1 MKRLKIKFTHFL
13 MLFSLGVTM
22 ILMLVIGTVL
32 YNKTKHILVE
42 KINLIH
48 SMKLNQASAD
58 VRKQF
63 EDLYKSFDGFRNH
76 ELLIGSVRKLADSGT
91 SSYERFTVVKSLQ
104 TAITNFKIGNASIE
118 HVMVMTQQQQFSS
131 NLKYVEYF
139 LDGNRLP
146 LFLEHDQ
153 IVFVPPGRTY
163 DLFHLDRNRIDNPLL
178 IDMIDPLEDAM
189 YFVCRLNDANG
200 EQIGLLFMLL
210 SASALK
216 AQIPYADSIAILGED
231 GKLLYRGDGV
241 DADFPRQLRNGSGGG
256 LEAQTLSLH
265 GQRYEIRPLGFNGFR
280 LVFVEPEID
289 FHRSQIRIIA
299 WYFILTLLGSALLS
313 YIFSR
318 WIGKSILRPLHGL
331 IRWIRGFVRL
341 EDRWDAGNGWPG
353 NTRITTMRE
362 RFFVYF
368 LLTILLPLLL
378 FVMLFYIQSTRMV
391 SKEVQMT
398 YSVLFEKSAHRLE
411 LFVKQKESALSW
423 LAYNG
428 WVAEYVG
435 DPAEENQ
442 GKMDDLLVT
451 GTYSSLSEDVVSL
464 YDVNNRLIYTNRR
477 KQAPRM
483 DVSLYESMTTKRK
496 TMHYW
501 LPPAETGSSTVS
513 LGMAV
518 VNIQTSPEPLGFLKD
533 DVSGV
538 FLSSL
543 YAELNGNGSEAFIVD
558 QEGRILSHPEIEKVG
573 QTAKL
578 PVPPGEL
585 NALAQPNAAVLYFSS
600 KLNGLPWYL
609 VTVFDAATVRE
620 QAIGLIYDDIYLFII
635 IFLLIL
641 LASYLMSQYL
651 IRPLSSLQW
660 KAATMDLDHEGRFP
674 SDTRY
679 AIDEVEQLRA
689 SFNVLLDQIGQ
700 LVEEKLTAQNERL
713 LLEYEKK
720 ETQLE
725 ALQAQINPHF
735 LHNTLEI
742 VMYMIEKGEREGAV
756 TMIGLLSRLFRYAM
770 GKESQVTPLRDE
782 VAYAKT
788 YMRIMSFRYKDK
800 IRCEWQIDEALLDC
814 TVVKM
819 ILQPLQENAIRHT
832 LQSGADHVQIAI
844 SIAREGDD
852 VRIAVTDNGPWL
864 ADEKL
869 AAIRDNL
876 ERRDRGKVGLYNVN
890 SRIRLHFGE
899 QYGITMSRALPHGAT
914 VMLRLPFERVASV
927 EADTRM

>member
-1 MKRLKIKFTHFL
+1 MTKPPTIRFTHFL
-13 MLFSLGVTM
+13 MLFSLSVTT
-22 ILMLVIGTVL
+22 ILLLIIGTVL
-32 YNKTKHILVE
+32 YSKTKHILVE

-63 EDLYKSFDGFRNH
+63 EDLYKSFDGFRSH
-76 ELLIGSVRKLADSGT
+76 ELLIDSVRKLSNSRT
-91 SSYERFTVVKSLQ
+91 SSYERFTVTKNLQ

-146 LFLEHDQ
+146 LHLDQDQ

-163 DLFHLDRNRIDNPLL
+163 ALFQLDRNRIDNPLL
-178 IDMIDPLEDAM
+178 IDMIDPLEGSM
-189 YFVCRLNDANG
+189 YFVCRLNDTNG
-200 EQIGLLFMLL
+200 EQIGLMFMLL

-216 AQIPYADSIAILGED
+216 TQIPYADSLAIIGED

-241 DADFPRQLRNGSGGG
+241 DAGFPQQLRKGGR

-299 WYFILTLLGSALLS
+299 WYSILTLLGSALLS

-318 WIGKSILRPLHGL
+318 WIGKNILRPLHGL
-331 IRWIRGFVRL
+331 IRWIRGFERL
-341 EDRWDAGNGWPG
+341 EDRWDAGNGWSG

-368 LLTILLPLLL
+368 LLTILLPILL
-378 FVMLFYIQSTRMV
+378 FVMLFYIQSTRVV
-391 SKEVQMT
+391 SKEVQQT

-411 LFVKQKESALSW
+411 LFVKQKESALTW
-423 LAYNG
+423 LAYNA
-428 WVAEYVG
+428 WVAEYVE
-435 DPAEENQ
+435 DPGEENR

-451 GTYSSLSEDVVSL
+451 GTYSSLSEDIVSL
-464 YDVNNRLIYTNRR
+464 YDVRNRLIYTNRH

-483 DVSLYESMTTKRK
+483 DVSLYESMMTMRK
-496 TMHYW
+496 NMHYW

-513 LGMAV
+513 LSMAV
-518 VNIQTSPEPLGFLKD
+518 VNIQISSEPLGFLKA

-543 YAELNGNGSEAFIVD
+543 YAELNGNGSEAFVVD
-558 QEGRILSHPEIEKVG
+558 QEGRILSHPEVEKVG
-573 QTAKL
+573 QMSKL
-578 PVPPGEL
+578 PASPGEL
-585 NALAQPNAAVLYFSS
+585 NAFTQGNPAVQYFSS
-600 KLNGLPWYL
+600 KLSGLPWYL
-609 VTVFDAATVRE
+609 VTVFDATTVRK

-660 KAATMDLDHEGRFP
+660 KVARRDLDPEGSF
-674 SDTRY
+674 SWDAHY

-689 SFNVLLDQIGQ
+689 SFNLLMEQIGQ
-700 LVEEKLTAQNERL
+700 LVEEKLKAKNELL

-720 ETQLE
+720 GTQLE

-742 VMYMIEKGEREGAV
+742 VMYMIEKGERESAV

-770 GKESQVTPLRDE
+770 GKESQVTSLRDE

-800 IRCEWQIDEALLDC
+800 IRCKWQIDEEMLNCA
-814 TVVKM
+814 VVKM

-832 LQSGADHVQIAI
+832 LQSGADQVHI
-844 SIAREGDD
+844 SISIDREGSDL
-852 VRIAVTDNGPWL
+852 RIAVTDNGPWL

-869 AAIRDNL
+869 AAIQDNL
-876 ERRDRGKVGLYNVN
+876 KRRDRSKVGLYNVN
-890 SRIRLHFGE
+890 SRIQLHFGE
-899 QYGITMSRALPHGAT
+899 KYGITMNRAVPHGAT
-914 VMLRLPFERVASV
+914 VVLKLPYAQVASV
-927 EADTRM
+927 EADTNM

>member
-1 MKRLKIKFTHFL
+1 MMKRPAIKFTHFL
-13 MLFSLGVTM
+13 MLFSLSVTT
-22 ILMLVIGTVL
+22 ILLLVIGTVL
-32 YNKTKHILVE
+32 YSKTKHILAE

-76 ELLIGSVRKLADSGT
+76 ELLIDSVRKLSDNRT
-91 SSYERFTVVKSLQ
+91 SSYERFTVAKSLQ

-146 LFLEHDQ
+146 LYMEQDQ

-163 DLFHLDRNRIDNPLL
+163 DLFHLDRDRIDNPLL
-178 IDMIDPLEDAM
+178 IDMIDPLEGSM

-200 EQIGLLFMLL
+200 EQIGLMFMLL

-216 AQIPYADSIAILGED
+216 TQIPYADSLAIIGED

-241 DADFPRQLRNGSGGG
+241 DADFPQQLRNGGG
-256 LEAQTLSLH
+256 LDAQTFSLQ
-265 GQRYEIRPLGFNGFR
+265 GQRYEVRPLGFNGFR
-280 LVFVEPEID
+280 LIFVEPEID
-289 FHRSQIRIIA
+289 FHRSQISIIA
-299 WYFILTLLGSALLS
+299 WYSILTLLGSALLS

-318 WIGKSILRPLHGL
+318 WIGKNILRPLHGL
-331 IRWIRGFVRL
+331 IRWIRGFERL
-341 EDRWDAGNGWPG
+341 EDRWDTGNGWPG

-368 LLTILLPLLL
+368 LLTILLPILL

-391 SKEVQMT
+391 SKEVQQT

-423 LAYNG
+423 LAYNA
-428 WVAEYVG
+428 WVAEYAE
-435 DPAEENQ
+435 DPVEENR

-464 YDVNNRLIYTNRR
+464 YDVSNRLIYTNRR

-483 DVSLYESMTTKRK
+483 DSSLYESMMTKRK
-496 TMHYW
+496 NMHDW

-518 VNIQTSPEPLGFLKD
+518 VNIQISPEPLGFLKA

-543 YAELNGNGSEAFIVD
+543 YAELNGNGSEAFIVHQD
-558 QEGRILSHPEIEKVG
+558 GRILSHPEVEKVG
-573 QTAKL
+573 QMSKL
-578 PVPPGEL
+578 PAPPGDL
-585 NALAQPNAAVLYFSS
+585 NALTQRNSAVLYFSS
-600 KLNGLPWYL
+600 KLSGLPWYL
-609 VTVFDAATVRE
+609 VTVFDATTVRG

-660 KAATMDLDHEGRFP
+660 KVVRMDLGPEGRFP
-674 SDTRY
+674 SDARY
-679 AIDEVEQLRA
+679 AIDEVEQLRD
-689 SFNVLLDQIGQ
+689 SFNLLLEQIGQ

-713 LLEYEKK
+713 QLEYEKK

-788 YMRIMSFRYKDK
+788 YIRIMSFRYKDK
-800 IRCEWQIDEALLDC
+800 IRCEWQIDEELLNGI
-814 TVVKM
+814 VVKM
-819 ILQPLQENAIRHT
+819 ILQPLLENAIRHT
-832 LQSGADHVQIAI
+832 LQSGADQVQISI
-844 SIAREGDD
+844 SITREGDA

-869 AAIRDNL
+869 AAIQDNL

-890 SRIRLHFGE
+890 SRIQLHFGE
-899 QYGITMSRALPHGAT
+899 QYGITMSRAVPHGAA
-914 VMLRLPFERVASV
+914 VILKLPYVRDASV
-927 EADTRM
+927 EADTKR